1 LDVYKIIRVWS
12 TRPTFRRELTGKLR
26 ITEIIDQHSAE
37 ATVISG
43 KAEKDNVVELSVRNG
58 GAALFEAKWKG
69 MHILSDFIRKFTQE
83 RKVT

>member
-26 ITEIIDQHSAE
+26 ITEIIDEHSAK

-43 KAEKDNVVELSVRNG
+43 KSG
-58 GAALFEAKWKG
+58 KG
-69 MHILSDFIRKFTQE
+69 
-83 RKVT
+83 